1 MRTLVV
7 LDAKRL
13 ARWHGWLISR
23 LAADACVELHVSLVE
38 GPAGARTSAALEML
52 LSSERLLDRR
62 LPSASDPITAAGL
75 GHRAT
80 AGPFPEG
87 DLDVVLDLTWGVARV
102 PAAGRVIRPTFDG
115 DPSEAALW
123 SALLDRRSPLLGLD
137 LGEVVPRPAALPAI
151 EHPTRLRRSADHVLA
166 RLIQVLAIA
175 ALEGSN
181 ALPQAP
187 RPCAVKDSASA
198 GAVQAAAF
206 AWCKVARKAERALSR
221 VRGTRERWRV
231 GWRLAPDGRSHLAGL
246 APAETYRMLPDDGQ
260 RYFADPFPMLR
271 EGVHH
276 VFVEEVP
283 FQTGRGLISHFT
295 VDANGRAT
303 APRPVLETAHHL
315 SYPQVFAHEGQI
327 YMMPECSA
335 SGALDVY
342 RADPFP
348 HRWVPAFRLLDEEVH
363 DATLAVHAGAFYL
376 FASQRSLE
384 SSSWDALNIYHAEN
398 LEGPWRP
405 LSANPVLIDARESRP
420 AGSLYHRDGVLWRP
434 AQNCTASY
442 GSSLSLAR
450 VIRLDADGFAQ
461 ELAAD
466 LRIPGRPAGHGP
478 HTINWADGL
487 EVLDF
492 LA

>member
-23 LAADACVELHVSLVE
+23 LAADARVELHVALSDV
-38 GPAGARTSAALEML
+38 PATARPGAALEML
-52 LSSERLLDRR
+52 LSGERLLDRR
-62 LPSASDPITAAGL
+62 RLSASDPITAAEL

-80 AGPFPEG
+80 AGPFPAG
-87 DLDVVLDLTWGVARV
+87 DFDVVLDLTWGVARV

-123 SALLDRRSPLLGLD
+123 SALLERRSPLLGLD
-137 LGEVVPRPAALPAI
+137 LGEAKPRPAALPAV
-151 EHPTRLRRSADHVLA
+151 EHPTRLRRSADQVLS

-175 ALEGSN
+175 ALEGPN

-187 RPCAVKDSASA
+187 VPCAVKDHTDA
-198 GAVQAAAF
+198 GAVAAADF
-206 AWCKVARKAERALSR
+206 AWRKVARKTERALSR
-221 VRGTRERWRV
+221 LLGTRERWRV
-231 GWRLAPDGRSHLAGL
+231 AWRLAPEGRSHLAGL
-246 APAETYRMLPDDGQ
+246 APAEAYRTLPDDGQ

-271 EGVHH
+271 DGLHH
-276 VFVEEVP
+276 VFAEEVP

-295 VDANGRAT
+295 VDASGRAT
-303 APRPVLETAHHL
+303 APRPVLETRHHL

-376 FASQRSLE
+376 FASTRDLQ
-384 SSSWDALNIYHAEN
+384 SSSWDALNVYRSEK
-398 LEGPWRP
+398 LEGPWQP
-405 LSANPVLIDARESRP
+405 VSVNPALIDARESRP
-420 AGSLYHRDGVLWRP
+420 AGALYHRDGALWRP
-434 AQNCTASY
+434 AQNCSASY
-442 GSSLSLAR
+442 GGSLSLAR
-450 VIRLDADGFAQ
+450 VTRLDAAGFAQ

-466 LRIPGRPAGHGP
+466 LRMPGRPAGHGP

-487 EVLDF
+487 EVIDF